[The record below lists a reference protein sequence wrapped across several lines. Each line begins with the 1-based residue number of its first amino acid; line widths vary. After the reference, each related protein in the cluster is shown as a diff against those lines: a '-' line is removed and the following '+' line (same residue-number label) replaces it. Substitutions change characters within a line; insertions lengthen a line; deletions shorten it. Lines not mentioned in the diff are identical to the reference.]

1 MTGASAIQ
9 PNKTEL
15 EPSRRK
21 LRLGSL
27 RWRQAWAGYL
37 FLVPLVAGL
46 IVFRFYAFGY
56 NVWLSFTKAGAFG
69 PPRFVGLDN
78 YRRLMSDSQLVVAL
92 YNTVK
97 FAAIAVPGVIVL
109 ALLCALLMQYRFRG
123 ESVFRAVVFLP
134 AVCLPTAIILV
145 FGWMFQTQYGL
156 INAMINAVG
165 ASPVS
170 WFGSESGVTFIVSM
184 IVVYLSF
191 SVPAIILYAGMQ
203 DIPSDVY
210 EAAML
215 DGAGPVR
222 RFFSITLPLL
232 TPSLFFVILTTTIGI
247 LKLFDTVYLLLP
259 PVEHS
264 VSTNYGLTLVYYYYY
279 LAFVDAGQRGYA
291 AAVSLFLL
299 LLILGVSFVLLR
311 LQRRFVHYGEDG

>member
-1 MTGASAIQ
+1 MTATSTLRLNSAE
-9 PNKTEL
+9 PK
-15 EPSRRK
+15 PSRK
-21 LRLGSL
+21 TLRLGSL
-27 RWRQAWAGYL
+27 RWRQASTGYL
-37 FLVPLVAGL
+37 FLLPLFAGL
-46 IVFRFYAFGY
+46 LVFRFYAFGY

-78 YRRLMSDSQLVVAL
+78 YRRLLDDSQLVVAL
-92 YNTVK
+92 YNTIK
-97 FAAIAVPGVIVL
+97 FAAIAVPGVVIVS
-109 ALLCALLMQYRFRG
+109 LLCALLMQYRFRG
-123 ESVFRAVVFLP
+123 ETAFRAIVFLP

-156 INAMINAVG
+156 VNAAMDAMG

-170 WFGSESGVTFIVSM
+170 WFGNEAGVTVVVSM

-215 DGAGPVR
+215 DGAGPAR

-264 VSTNYGLTLVYYYYY
+264 VSTNYGMTLVYYYYY
-279 LAFVDAGQRGYA
+279 LAFYDTGQRGYA

-299 LLILGVSFVLLR
+299 VLILAVSIVLLR

>member
-1 MTGASAIQ
+1 
-9 PNKTEL
+9 
-15 EPSRRK
+15 
-21 LRLGSL
+21 
-27 RWRQAWAGYL
+27 
-37 FLVPLVAGL
+37 
-46 IVFRFYAFGY
+46 
-56 NVWLSFTKAGAFG
+56 
-69 PPRFVGLDN
+69 
-78 YRRLMSDSQLVVAL
+78 MSDSQLVVAL

>member
-1 MTGASAIQ
+1 MSGASAIH
-9 PNKTEL
+9 PSESGL

-21 LRLGSL
+21 RGLSRL
-27 RWRQAWAGYL
+27 RWAQAWAGYL
-37 FLVPLVAGL
+37 FLIPLVAGL

-78 YRRLMSDSQLVVAL
+78 YRRLVSDSQLVVAL

-97 FAAIAVPGVIVL
+97 FAAIAVPGVIIL

-123 ESVFRAVVFLP
+123 ESVFRAIVFLP

-156 INAMINAVG
+156 INAAIHAVG
-165 ASPVS
+165 ALPVS
-170 WFGSESGVTFIVSM
+170 WFGSESGVTVVVSM